1 MPRRR
6 RHPLTARNHANAGK
20 QSVAVRTIL
29 IALVLGISGLLGLA
43 AQAPAPSTVAA
54 TQSSGKPLRH
64 LEYSFTD
71 DYEGVSEY
79 HYNGIGNGIQ
89 TSSGVGDVGSSIGGR
104 GTMFAD
110 VVSITQDGALRIKV
124 YEWVQGE
131 AHPRDTYTC
140 TVYGSTAV
148 VCPHVPAPSDA
159 EWVLLSYLGRQFVDG
174 APWDAQRH
182 WHRQADTPAYRL
194 SEDFVLDD
202 GSDDKRAIIRETK
215 KISLHNGEFG
225 SQTEDIKITYDRT
238 MEVPDAIHDEV
249 QSIGSAGS
257 GHGSYDFKLISDSF
271 AKPPK

>member
-1 MPRRR
+1 
-6 RHPLTARNHANAGK
+6 
-20 QSVAVRTIL
+20 VRTIL
-29 IALVLGISGLLGLA
+29 IALALGICAQAGLA
-43 AQAPAPSTVAA
+43 AQTPAGSQAASAIAPT
-54 TQSSGKPLRH
+54 SGKPLRH

-79 HYNGIGNGIQ
+79 HFNGIGNGIE

-110 VVSITQDGALRIKV
+110 VVAVAQDGALRIKI

-131 AHPRDTYTC
+131 AHPGDTYTC
-140 TVYGSTAV
+140 AVYGSTAV

-174 APWDAQRH
+174 APWDAQHH
-182 WHRQADTPAYRL
+182 WQRKADTPAYRL
-194 SEDFVLDD
+194 VEDFALDD
-202 GSDDKRAIIRETK
+202 GSDDKRAIVRETK

-225 SQTEDIKITYDRT
+225 TQTEDIKITYDRT

-271 AKPPK
+271 AKAPN